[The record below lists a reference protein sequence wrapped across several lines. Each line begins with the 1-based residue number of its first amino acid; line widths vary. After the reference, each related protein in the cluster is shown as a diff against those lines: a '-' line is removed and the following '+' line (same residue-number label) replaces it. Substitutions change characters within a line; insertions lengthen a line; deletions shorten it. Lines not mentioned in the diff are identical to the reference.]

1 MPKALVPV
9 VINGNSLQ
17 PSVDEYSRNLLSYIG
32 DMGFPTDGVLVAVSE
47 RRRVIMNLPEVVD
60 NLPAQRRTE
69 AMYISKFVAACAG
82 GLFDAALNYLWDETV
97 VNLRVK
103 VVRFDLAYFYAS
115 AVESE
120 DQRKSYK
127 TEDDLVKLDD
137 WALIRGCRQI
147 GILSEIG
154 FKHLDYIRDMRNWAS
169 AAHPNHTELTGLQLS
184 AWLETCIRE
193 VLNKEPEGPGV
204 EVRTLL
210 FNLRNESLTPADIP
224 SIEAALQRLPA
235 EICKSF
241 LRTIFGMFV
250 DPKVESEVKDNVR
263 LVSQAAWGVSPEDA
277 RYEVGLRFATYS
289 ANGDVTRKGAAKEF
303 LDRVGG
309 LGYLPTDTLAVEL
322 NEQLDNL
329 SAAHNAWSNYA
340 NEVPHAK
347 ALDRYVPESGVIP
360 QAVLA
365 KYVKTLLLCRIGD
378 ANWGDG
384 VSRGAKPYYDRLLAK
399 MQEREIL
406 QVAKLLA
413 DSDVSS
419 RLQFKVC
426 QQNFQELVAGLQPRV
441 SNVHLARAL
450 EMIVKA
456 SLAQLRTLGSD
467 SRYKMGVQSAV
478 L

>member
-1 MPKALVPV
+1 MSRDLVPV
-9 VINGNSLQ
+9 VTTVTALQ
-17 PSVDEYSRNLLSYIG
+17 PSVDEYSRKLLGYID
-32 DMGFPTDGVLVAVSE
+32 DMGFPTEGVLVPVAE
-47 RRRVIMNLPEVVD
+47 RRRVIMNLPDVVD
-60 NLPAQRRTE
+60 NLPGERRIE

-97 VNLRVK
+97 VNLRAK

-120 DQRKSYK
+120 DQRKNYK

-169 AAHPNHTELTGLQLS
+169 AAHPNHTELTGLQLI

-193 VLNKEPEGPGV
+193 VLIKQPEGPGV

-210 FNLRNESLTPADIP
+210 YNLRNEPLANEDIP
-224 SIEAALQRLPA
+224 AIEAALQRLPE
-235 EICKSF
+235 EITHSL

-250 DPKVESEVKDNVR
+250 DPKTDAKVKDNIR
-263 LVSQAAWGVSPEDA
+263 LISRAAWGVSSEDA
-277 RYEVGLRFATYS
+277 RYEVGLRYATYS
-289 ANGDVTRKGAAKEF
+289 ANGDVTRKTSTKEF
-303 LDRVGG
+303 LDRVQGF
-309 LGYLPTDTLAVEL
+309 GYLPTDTLAVEL

-329 SAAHNAWSNYA
+329 SAAHHAWSNYA

-347 ALDRYVPESGVIP
+347 SLTRYVPSNGIIP
-360 QAVLA
+360 QAVLP
-365 KYVKTLLLCRIGD
+365 KYVKTLLLCRIGN
-378 ANWGDG
+378 AHWGDG
-384 VSRGAKPYYDRLLAK
+384 VSRGAKMYYDHLVAK

-406 QVAKLLA
+406 QVAKLLT
-413 DSDVSS
+413 DSDVAS
-419 RLQFKVC
+419 RLQFKAC
-426 QQNFQELVAGLQPRV
+426 QQNFHELVAGLRPRV

-450 EMIVKA
+450 DMILQA
-456 SLAQLRTLGSD
+456 SFVQLRVLGSD
-467 SRYKMGVQSAV
+467 SRYKTSVQAV
-478 L
+478 VL